1 MYLIRQSLL
10 VKDLCT
16 LIGAKRDSQS
26 KLEFCCKEQIQ
37 VSSILLVSA
46 VLASLASGVL
56 ISYGLCYG
64 MFFVFR
70 IHSIQV
76 AQQRAAAKVAAPATT
91 ATPIEG

>member
-10 VKDLCT
+10 AKDLCT
-16 LIGAKRDSQS
+16 LIGAKADSQPN
-26 KLEFCCKEQIQ
+26 LEFCCKEQIQ

-76 AQQRAAAKVAAPATT
+76 AQQRASAKSAAPAAT

>member
-1 MYLIRQSLL
+1 
-10 VKDLCT
+10 
-16 LIGAKRDSQS
+16 
-26 KLEFCCKEQIQ
+26 

-70 IHSIQV
+70 IHSIQA
-76 AQQRAAAKVAAPATT
+76 AQQRASAKLSAPNAA